1 MAKIK
6 IITDS
11 ASDISSQ
18 AENELDILVLPF
30 KVVLGDKSYTSRVDF
45 DNEQFYKMMNE
56 YDGMPTHSQI
66 TLFEF
71 TELYEKLFDEGYTD
85 VIYVS
90 IAVL

>member
-66 TLFEF
+66 TLLSSPSCMKSSSMKAIP
-71 TELYEKLFDEGYTD
+71 TLST
-85 VIYVS
+85 S
-90 IAVL
+90 A